1 MKKILVLGTGNAQVD
16 FIKYCKSYGL
26 EVFACSYK
34 NEGRGIEEA
43 DHFDIIDIVDS
54 EKIKGFVQSNNI
66 DFIYTV
72 GNDIAMPTIAKVST
86 ELGLRTFVSFD
97 TAKTCINK
105 LKLRS
110 SLRELENGKFSIDY
124 DILNRKNGLK
134 SWEKFPAIV
143 KPAKS
148 QGQRGIKRVTNIE
161 ELKGAYSTA
170 IDISN
175 DGRAIV
181 EEYVDG
187 FEISL
192 NSYLHKGEPLFYFV
206 TERESFSDYPGGI
219 IKSHKYPVKQPLD
232 ESKLQTLVHQTCQHL
247 NIQEGPV
254 YFQIKVNTHGQPKII
269 EVTPR
274 FDGCHLWRLF
284 EIVCGKNLFEVLL
297 NHLHTGK
304 VLKTEFD
311 GVEMKTENSYRL
323 EFFTSPPDI
332 SMDKSKFDIRNNYKY
347 LEWYYENGEPI
358 RKINGYQ
365 EKVGY
370 IIY

>member
-16 FIKYCKSYGL
+16 FIKYCKSFGL
-26 EVFACSYK
+26 EVFSCSYK
-34 NEGRGIEEA
+34 YEGRGIEEA
-43 DHFDIIDIVDS
+43 DHFEIIDIVDT
-54 EKIKGFVQSNNI
+54 EKIKDFVQSKRI

-72 GNDIAMPTIAKVST
+72 GNDIAMPTIAKVSR
-86 ELGLRTFVSFD
+86 ELEMKTFVSSD
-97 TAKTCINK
+97 TANTCINK

-110 SLRELENGKFSIDY
+110 SLRELENGKYSIDY
-124 DILNRKNGLK
+124 NILNKENGLK
-134 SWEKFPAIV
+134 TWEKFPAIV
-143 KPAKS
+143 KPANS
-148 QGQRGIKRVTNIE
+148 QGQRGIKKVSNFD
-161 ELKGAYSTA
+161 ELKKAYSTA

-192 NSYLHKGEPLFYFV
+192 NSYLHKGEPLFYFI
-206 TERESFSDYPGGI
+206 TERESFSELPGGI
-219 IKSHKYPVKQPLD
+219 IKSHIYPVTQSFD
-232 ESKLQTLVHQTCQHL
+232 ESKLQTLVDQTCQHL

-254 YFQIKVNTHGQPKII
+254 YFQIKINTHGQPKII

-284 EIVCGKNLFEVLL
+284 EIVGGINLFEVLL
-297 NHLHTGK
+297 NHLNTGT
-304 VLKTEFD
+304 LIKTEFESVQTNAD
-311 GVEMKTENSYRL
+311 NSYRL
-323 EFFTSPPDI
+323 EFFTSPPNI
-332 SMDKSKFDIRNNYKY
+332 CMDKSKFDVKKDYEY
-347 LEWYYENGEPI
+347 LEWYYENGEPV
-358 RKINGYQ
+358 RKINGFQ